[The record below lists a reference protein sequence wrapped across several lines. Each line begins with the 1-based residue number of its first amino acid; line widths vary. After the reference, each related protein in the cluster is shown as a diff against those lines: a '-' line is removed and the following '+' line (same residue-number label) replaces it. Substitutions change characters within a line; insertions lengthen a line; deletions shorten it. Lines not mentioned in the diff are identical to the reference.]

1 MRRHLATVCLALL
14 WSLPISATPIAAEE
28 QAEVRACMQ
37 TASETVGVPR
47 IALELIYRME
57 GGRRGQSVLNKNGT
71 VDMGPM
77 QINSWWMRKLSE
89 AGFTQAEIRDDIC
102 TNVHV
107 SAWILKQEVKRS
119 ADLAEA
125 IARYHSPTPEHQLRY
140 ISRVRDYLSDMIEE
154 AERSEST
161 ESEMQ
166 QPLPIHTIAQAETTV
181 HATH

>member
-1 MRRHLATVCLALL
+1 MRKHLIHLSLILL
-14 WSLPISATPIAAEE
+14 WSLPSAAAPIANEE

-37 TASETVGVPR
+37 TASEIVGVPR

-57 GGRRGQSVLNKNGT
+57 GGRRGQSVMNKNGT

-119 ADLAEA
+119 SDLAEA

-140 ISRVRDYLSDMIEE
+140 ISRVREFLAVMIDE
-154 AERSEST
+154 AERAERTVSAMS
-161 ESEMQ
+161 
-166 QPLPIHTIAQAETTV
+166 QPPLRTVAHVETTP
-181 HATH
+181 HATP